1 MTDQTPVEGRG
12 AAEYVYGAVR
22 RQIIAGERAGGDWLR
37 EGDLATELGVSRT
50 PIREAL
56 QRLSAEGLTRHEP
69 NRGVRVESWTSG
81 DLDEIFSLRS
91 ILEPWG
97 SARAATSGLAE
108 LDRLDSLAVEMDRC
122 AAQERPDFDEITRL
136 NNEFHRLVLEAA
148 GHGRL
153 VQLVTTVVDVPLV
166 WRTFSHY
173 SPESLRR
180 SLAHHHELVDALR
193 ARDSDWA
200 ESVMRSH
207 VRAAWS
213 SIRQAQPS
221 GSELIGSTLPATP
234 TKPPAGKRT
243 AAER

>member
-1 MTDQTPVEGRG
+1 MAEQIPSEGRG
-12 AAEYVYGAVR
+12 AADYAYGEVR
-22 RQIIAGERAGGDWLR
+22 RQIITGEREGGAWLR
-37 EGDLATELGVSRT
+37 EGDLAAELGVSRT

-56 QRLSAEGLTRHEP
+56 QRLTAEGLARHEP
-69 NRGVRVESWTSG
+69 NRGVRVESWTSS

-97 SARAATSGLAE
+97 SARAAASGLAE
-108 LDRLDSLAVEMDRC
+108 VDRLNGLAVEMDRR
-122 AAQERPDFDEITRL
+122 AEQEHPDIDEITRL

-153 VQLVTTVVDVPLV
+153 VNLVTAVVDVPLV

-173 SPESLRR
+173 SPEALRR
-180 SLAHHHELVDALR
+180 SLGHHHELVDALR
-193 ARDSDWA
+193 ARDPDWA

-213 SIRQAQPS
+213 SIRERQPP
-221 GSELIGSTLPATP
+221 GSAHE
-234 TKPPAGKRT
+234 PPS
-243 AAER
+243 

>member
-1 MTDQTPVEGRG
+1 MAEQIPVDGRG
-12 AAEYVYGAVR
+12 AAEYAYGEVR
-22 RQIIAGERAGGDWLR
+22 RQIITGERAGGDWLR

-56 QRLSAEGLTRHEP
+56 QRLTAEGLAQHEP
-69 NRGVRVESWTSG
+69 NRGVRVESWTSA

-122 AAQERPDFDEITRL
+122 AAQEPPDIDEITRL

-148 GHGRL
+148 GHVRL
-153 VQLVTTVVDVPLV
+153 VNLVTAVVDVPLV

-173 SPESLRR
+173 SPEAFRR

-193 ARDSDWA
+193 AGDPDWA

-213 SIRQAQPS
+213 SIRDGQPS
-221 GSELIGSTLPATP
+221 GGEPGETARPATP
-234 TKPPAGKRT
+234 SSPPPARSTGP
-243 AAER
+243 